1 MEVASY
7 DICFK
12 ANEHTVI
19 ADILDRNT
27 AYIWIEDGDVDI
39 YDERDVFV
47 DFYGEDLKDKHY
59 YVPLDIAK
67 ANNPPFHELIPAP
80 TIDEILEAF
89 KSLQHFGV
97 KVELVMNLGAAR
109 CEAEATSF
117 RFLPSIR
124 KTMKKHVSINFE
136 ADDSI
141 TDKLMELL
149 IKVADEYLDPM
160 TGELK

>member
-12 ANEHTVI
+12 ANEHAAL
-19 ADILDRNT
+19 ADIFDRST
-27 AYIWIEDGDVDI
+27 AYVWIEDWDADI

-47 DFYGEDLKDKHY
+47 DFYGEDLKEKHC
-59 YVPLDIAK
+59 YVPTAVAK
-67 ANNPPFHELIPAP
+67 RTNPPFHELIPAP

-89 KSLQHFGV
+89 KSLRHFGV
-97 KVELVMNLGAAR
+97 KGEVVLKMDTGSYAAK
-109 CEAEATSF
+109 ATFF
-117 RFLPSIR
+117 RFLSSTD

>member
-7 DICFK
+7 DICLK
-12 ANEHTVI
+12 AKQHSAL
-19 ADILDRNT
+19 ADIFDRST
-27 AYIWIEDGDVDI
+27 AYVWIEDGDVDL
-39 YDERDVFV
+39 YDDGDVFV
-47 DFYGEDLKDKHY
+47 DFYGEDLKKKHY
-59 YVPLDIAK
+59 YVPFDVAK
-67 ANNPPFHELIPAP
+67 ANNQPFHELIPAP
-80 TIDEILEAF
+80 SIDEILEAF

-97 KVELVMNLGAAR
+97 KGEVVLKLDTGSY
-109 CEAEATSF
+109 EAKATFF
-117 RFLPSIR
+117 RFLSSTD